1 MAVKL
6 SLILPCYNVE
16 RYIADCLDSIYAQ
29 GLLESEFEVICVNDC
44 STDGTRNIIL
54 EYSKIH
60 DNLFLI
66 DHTQNLTAG
75 GARNTGIDNAKGEY
89 IWFVDPDDMVKANM
103 AEPLY
108 EKASTNNL
116 DILFFNNDIVDEYLS
131 YLETE
136 NVFVDTETLS
146 GQDYVIR
153 YFRNQMSKLCIVW
166 RCLFK
171 TTFIKDNVLSFP
183 QLRKAQ
189 DVVFLWKTTSSALR
203 VASVKDVGYVYRSNP
218 YSVAN
223 FTKDASVLFA
233 ERVLFANEIVDL
245 LEYTTIEIQQPIKE
259 DMQRTLVWCVNSCL
273 DRLPK
278 MPLEM
283 QAQFYDEI
291 VSHKTVV
298 NRLKPFM
305 NRKYKLLFSTFG
317 GKWFWMRKTQWLC
330 R

>member
-1 MAVKL
+1 MTFRL
-6 SLILPCYNVE
+6 SFILPCYNVE
-16 RYIADCLDSIYAQ
+16 RYIADCLNSIYAQ

-54 EYSKIH
+54 EYSKVH

-66 DHTQNLTAG
+66 DHTRNLTAG

-116 DILFFNNDIVDEYLS
+116 DILFFNNDIVDEHLS
-131 YLETE
+131 YLKTE

-146 GQDYVIR
+146 GQDYMVR
-153 YFRNQMSKLCIVW
+153 YFRNQISKLCIVW
-166 RCLFK
+166 RCMIR
-171 TTFIKDNVLSFP
+171 TTFLKNNVLSFP
-183 QLRKAQ
+183 HMRKAE
-189 DVVFLWKTTSSALR
+189 DVAFLWKATSLASS

-223 FTKDASVLFA
+223 KTPSASVLFS
-233 ERVLFANEIVDL
+233 ERALFANEILDL
-245 LEYTTIEIQQPIKE
+245 LNDTEIEIQQPIRDE
-259 DMQRTLVWCVNSCL
+259 MQRALVWCVNSCI
-273 DRLPK
+273 DRLSK
-278 MPLEM
+278 MPLDK
-283 QAQFYDEI
+283 QARFYDEI
-291 VSHKTVV
+291 VSHKIIV

-305 NRKYKLLFSTFG
+305 NRKYKLFFSTFG

>member
-6 SLILPCYNVE
+6 SFILPCYNVE

-75 GARNTGIDNAKGEY
+75 GARNTGIDNAKGDY

-116 DILFFNNDIVDEYLS
+116 DILFFNNDIVDEHLS

-153 YFRNQMSKLCIVW
+153 YFRNQLSKLCIVW

-171 TTFIKDNVLSFP
+171 TTFIKNNVLSFP

-189 DVVFLWKTTSSALR
+189 DVIFNERRLEQATPHNTQLRQLVPEIPNHIVLTRQSFCINKDIFCLQIRKMFVNNVIIKKQNVQIVGTRFL
-203 VASVKDVGYVYRSNP
+203 V
-218 YSVAN
+218 
-223 FTKDASVLFA
+223 
-233 ERVLFANEIVDL
+233 
-245 LEYTTIEIQQPIKE
+245 
-259 DMQRTLVWCVNSCL
+259 
-273 DRLPK
+273 
-278 MPLEM
+278 
-283 QAQFYDEI
+283 
-291 VSHKTVV
+291 
-298 NRLKPFM
+298 
-305 NRKYKLLFSTFG
+305 
-317 GKWFWMRKTQWLC
+317 
-330 R
+330 